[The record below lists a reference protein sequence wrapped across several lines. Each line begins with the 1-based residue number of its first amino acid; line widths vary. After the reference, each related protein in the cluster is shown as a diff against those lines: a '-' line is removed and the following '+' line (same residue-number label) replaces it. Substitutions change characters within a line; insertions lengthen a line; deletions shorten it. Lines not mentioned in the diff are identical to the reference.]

1 VQLFQ
6 KTTLAG
12 TLVVVYVRPHLSRN
26 RRVVVSVRRWFDG
39 KKSVAFVALSWALI
53 AAGCGGG
60 QGDEGD
66 PTTTEGQTSSSVA
79 SERGT
84 AADVFDRFN
93 AMSGDERHEA
103 LVEAAQEEGEVSF
116 YTTSA
121 GMEPVISA
129 FEDEYGI
136 DVNLFLGQS
145 ETVVQRIVQEHEAG
159 FYGVDVHDDHEAF
172 NIAYQGYTYEY
183 INSELTDRIPGYD
196 PKSHVAA
203 TRMNVYTQ
211 GWNTDLMSDEDI
223 PDTVDG
229 FTDPRFEG
237 QLSIDPRDWRWYI
250 GLSDYYTQ
258 VEGWTQEEVDEMIR
272 TLASYS
278 ALHEGHVV
286 QGELLLA
293 GEFPVSMTIYTQNID
308 RSLEADPEAP
318 VTWKKSDG
326 SWIEPLVFAPAG
338 SALMKNAPHPAAAM
352 LLIDFLLTEGQ
363 VILAETDRTPTSITQ
378 PGGPLEAIPNEALH
392 QVDPV
397 KALTEREEWTDR
409 FDELLRGS

>member
-1 VQLFQ
+1 MAVDRSLGG
-6 KTTLAG
+6 KIG
-12 TLVVVYVRPHLSRN
+12 LVLL
-26 RRVVVSVRRWFDG
+26 
-39 KKSVAFVALSWALI
+39 ALSWVLV
-53 AAGCGGG
+53 AAGCASSQGGEDG
-60 QGDEGD
+60 V
-66 PTTTEGQTSSSVA
+66 TTTPGETASSVV

-93 AMSGDERHEA
+93 AMSGEERHQA

-129 FEDEYGI
+129 FEDEYDI
-136 DVNLFLGQS
+136 NVNLFLGQS

-159 FYGVDVHDDHEAF
+159 FYGADVHDDHEAF

-183 INSELTDRIPGYD
+183 INPELTDRIPGYD
-196 PKSHVAA
+196 PESHVAA

-211 GWNTDLMSDEDI
+211 GWNTDLISDEEI

-237 QLSIDPRDWRWYI
+237 RLSIDPRDWRWYI
-250 GLSDYYTQ
+250 GLSDYYTE
-258 VEGWTQEEVDEMIR
+258 VEGWTQDEVDEMIR

-308 RSLEADPEAP
+308 RSLEADPNAA
-318 VTWKKSDG
+318 VTWKKADG
-326 SWIEPLVFAPAG
+326 SWVEPLIFAPAG

-352 LLIDFLLTEGQ
+352 LLVDFLLTEGQ
-363 VILAETDRTPTSITQ
+363 EILAESDRTPTAIAQ
-378 PGGPLEAIPNEALH
+378 PGGPLEAIPNQALH

-397 KALTEREEWTDR
+397 KALTQRQEWTDR
-409 FDELLRGS
+409 FDELLRGN